1 MKGESEMQ
9 EVLGED
15 RRGEMRR
22 QDGARETERNS
33 RSTRGNKQWVG
44 NPRSVWYTLL
54 ENYPGYR
61 ITLKCAWIVFPFSFS
76 SFSTP
81 RPRSYTHTQTRTYR
95 HTQGRI
101 IFGVFCSFYRFFS
114 FLLENNNHGHY
125 GIAAGTPGVYIP
137 VLGGGVAVRLG
148 KIKTTCLCVYAVCKS
163 RVNSREGR
171 INFSH

>member
-1 MKGESEMQ
+1 
-9 EVLGED
+9 
-15 RRGEMRR
+15 MRR
-22 QDGARETERNS
+22 QDGGRT
-33 RSTRGNKQWVG
+33 TRGNKQWVG

-61 ITLKCAWIVFPFSFS
+61 IMLKCAWIVFPFSFS

-81 RPRSYTHTQTRTYR
+81 RPHSYTHTHTAHIYR

-125 GIAAGTPGVYIP
+125 GIAAGTPDVYIP
-137 VLGGGVAVRLG
+137 ALGGGVAVRLG
-148 KIKTTCLCVYAVCKS
+148 KIKTTCMCVYAVCKS
-163 RVNSREGR
+163 RVNSREGWINSH
-171 INFSH
+171 INFPFPRLENELATEFCRR

>member
-1 MKGESEMQ
+1 M
-9 EVLGED
+9 V
-15 RRGEMRR
+15 
-22 QDGARETERNS
+22 RETERNS
-33 RSTRGNKQWVG
+33 RTTRGNKQWVG

-81 RPRSYTHTQTRTYR
+81 RPHSYTHTTYTYR

-101 IFGVFCSFYRFFS
+101 IFGVFCSFYRFFL
-114 FLLENNNHGHY
+114 FY
-125 GIAAGTPGVYIP
+125 WKIIITGITVSRPVRPDVYIP

-148 KIKTTCLCVYAVCKS
+148 KIKTTCMCVYAVCKS

-171 INFSH
+171 INSRINSPFPRLEGEPATEFCRR